1 MTTANNANN
10 NLSPWQPGQS
20 GNPSG
25 RPKGTRDLAG
35 YVLETTDGGKELVD
49 ALVSIARGTMP
60 LEPATTSDGVSEP
73 FLIGCYINASLGSW
87 AEGELIYANFRQ

>member
-1 MTTANNANN
+1 MLARH
-10 NLSPWQPGQS
+10 SWS
-20 GNPSG
+20 GPL
-25 RPKGTRDLAG
+25 RQLHQAF
-35 YVLETTDGGKELVD
+35 E
-49 ALVSIARGTMP
+49 